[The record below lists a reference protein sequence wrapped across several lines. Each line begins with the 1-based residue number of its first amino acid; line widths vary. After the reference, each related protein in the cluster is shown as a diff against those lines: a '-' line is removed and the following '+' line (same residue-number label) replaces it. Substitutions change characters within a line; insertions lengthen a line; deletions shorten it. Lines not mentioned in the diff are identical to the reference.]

1 MDITGITTK
10 TMYAIVVIIE
20 TVTSG
25 SNNIYYIKQSCMD
38 LDKSNPSNLDLD
50 LDWIWTGFGFDFDFV
65 LGLDWILDS
74 KYFMDL
80 DMDLDLKVPWIWI
93 WTWIH

>member
-1 MDITGITTK
+1 
-10 TMYAIVVIIE
+10 
-20 TVTSG
+20 
-25 SNNIYYIKQSCMD
+25 MD

-74 KYFMDL
+74 KYLMDL
-80 DMDLDLKVPWIWI
+80 GNTII
-93 WTWIH
+93 YCF

>member
-1 MDITGITTK
+1 
-10 TMYAIVVIIE
+10 
-20 TVTSG
+20 
-25 SNNIYYIKQSCMD
+25 MD

-74 KYFMDL
+74 KFFMDL
-80 DMDLDLKVPWIWI
+80 DC
-93 WTWIH
+93 H

>member
-1 MDITGITTK
+1 
-10 TMYAIVVIIE
+10 
-20 TVTSG
+20 
-25 SNNIYYIKQSCMD
+25 MD

-50 LDWIWTGFGFDFDFV
+50 LDWIWTGFGLDFV

-80 DMDLDLKVPWIWI
+80 DLDFLFKRLQ
-93 WTWIH
+93 IHAALVFTTKFQKKFCIF